1 MILAEQ
7 LGSWRRI
14 MAASSPSSHGQ
25 PPDLSIPKH
34 FAQLKDPRRAHRRLH
49 LLQDI
54 LVIALCAVIA
64 GAQDWQEIET
74 FGRKRHDWLK
84 RFLRLPNGIPA
95 HDTFERV
102 FDRLAPPAFHHCFQG
117 WVQAV
122 SHALRIKHIAIDGK
136 TLRGSG
142 TAKLGPLHLV
152 SAWATAQ
159 RLSLG
164 QVAVDAKSNEITAI
178 PALLD
183 LLDVQ
188 GALVTIDAMGCQK
201 AIAQKVIDRG
211 GDYILTVK
219 DNQEHLLADIRQA
232 LNAAGETDF
241 AGLEHDTYE
250 TRERGHGRQEY
261 RCYTVLHH
269 TAGLRD
275 AADWAG
281 LTTIGF
287 CYSERTVGGVSSEEV
302 RYFIGSRKTSAKVYG
317 KGLRNHWGIE
327 NTLHWQLDVNFAED
341 RNRVGRRSGAEN
353 LALLRRLTLS
363 LLQAHPAKLS
373 IAKKRFAAALDA
385 NFLEEI
391 LRGDGVLEKR

>member
-1 MILAEQ
+1 MATASPTSL
-7 LGSWRRI
+7 RRP
-14 MAASSPSSHGQ
+14 A
-25 PPDLSIPKH
+25 DLSIPKY
-34 FAQLKDPRRAHRRLH
+34 FRNLQDPRRAHRRLH
-49 LLQDI
+49 LLHDI

-74 FGRKRHDWLK
+74 FGRKRRDWLK
-84 RFLRLPNGIPA
+84 RFLKLPHGIPS

-102 FDRLAPPAFHHCFQG
+102 FDRLHPRAFQACFRA

-122 SHALRIKHIAIDGK
+122 QAALAIPHVAIDGK

-142 TAKLGPLHLV
+142 SVELGPLHLV

-183 LLDVQ
+183 LLDLH

-201 AIAQKVIDRG
+201 VIAEKVIDRG

-219 DNQEHLLADIRQA
+219 DNQEHLLADIQQSFVQA
-232 LNAAGETDF
+232 CEHDF

-250 TRERGHGRQEY
+250 TRERGHGREEY

-269 TAGLRD
+269 TAGLRH
-275 AADWAG
+275 ADEWAG
-281 LTTIGF
+281 LTTIGI
-287 CYSERTVGGVSSEEV
+287 CYSERTVHGVSSEET
-302 RYFIGSRKTSAKVYG
+302 RYFIGSRRASAKVYG
-317 KGLRNHWGIE
+317 QALRNHWGIE
-327 NTLHWQLDVNFAED
+327 NGLHWQLDVTFAED
-341 RNRVGRRSGAEN
+341 RNRVRKRNAAEN

-373 IAKKRFAAALDA
+373 IAKKRFAAALDPG
-385 NFLEEI
+385 FLEEI
-391 LRGDGVLEKR
+391 IRGDGILEKQ